1 LQDFAGDIALIF
13 KAMGGVYI
21 AGGVAAKLGRRIDS
35 AAFRKAFVM
44 HPPHRHLL
52 EAIPTFLI
60 TCEEPALYGCAAYA
74 EHAVGE
80 Y

>member
-1 LQDFAGDIALIF
+1 
-13 KAMGGVYI
+13 
-21 AGGVAAKLGRRIDS
+21 
-35 AAFRKAFVM
+35 M